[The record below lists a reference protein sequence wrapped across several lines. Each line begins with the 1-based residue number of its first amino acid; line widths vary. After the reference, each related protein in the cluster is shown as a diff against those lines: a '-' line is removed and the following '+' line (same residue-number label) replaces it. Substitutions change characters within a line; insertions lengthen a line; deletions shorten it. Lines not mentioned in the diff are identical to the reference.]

1 MNHPSPSNPR
11 RGSTLLELLVVVAIV
26 ALLIGLLLP
35 AIQQVRQAA
44 GRMNIS
50 NQLRQWSLATAN
62 YASVHNSR
70 FPAVDGTGNPDN
82 AAALYVLMPYVEQ
95 GAEDWQ
101 YQPNGPGILRN
112 PYDPTWAGYPPNML
126 IGNVS
131 FALNALVY
139 RPGLT
144 HDTISDGTSATIAMT
159 ERYATCGQ
167 YYFDWQVTRI
177 SCYRYENGQLILQP
191 TCDSGMRRPTFAD
204 AFFRDV
210 VPVSDV
216 LTKTTTPSVPD
227 VTFQVRPQGI
237 VDCDSRIPQ
246 SSLHLGMVT
255 AWADSSVRLLRPSIH
270 AKVFWSMVTPQ
281 GGEVIHD

>member
-1 MNHPSPSNPR
+1 
-11 RGSTLLELLVVVAIV
+11 
-26 ALLIGLLLP
+26 
-35 AIQQVRQAA
+35 
-44 GRMNIS
+44 
-50 NQLRQWSLATAN
+50 
-62 YASVHNSR
+62 
-70 FPAVDGTGNPDN
+70 
-82 AAALYVLMPYVEQ
+82 
-95 GAEDWQ
+95 
-101 YQPNGPGILRN
+101 
-112 PYDPTWAGYPPNML
+112 
-126 IGNVS
+126 
-131 FALNALVY
+131 
-139 RPGLT
+139 
-144 HDTISDGTSATIAMT
+144 
-159 ERYATCGQ
+159 
-167 YYFDWQVTRI
+167 
-177 SCYRYENGQLILQP
+177 
-191 TCDSGMRRPTFAD
+191 MRRPTFAD